1 MAPLRRL
8 RSCFFDNGPRFEIR
22 EGDLSDI
29 RRRYLIHPSVGM
41 RSPTE
46 FERTP
51 DGGAGHFIRADHVEV
66 DTRKNNR
73 SMLISDV
80 DRHQEMPRQMKINID
95 RCTQVPSI
103 DINLHLS
110 RHFLISV
117 VSTDAYRSIILPLV
131 DL

>member
-1 MAPLRRL
+1 MEERDDFGAFWRYLEADSKAVPMAPLRRL

-51 DGGAGHFIRADHVEV
+51 DGGAGKVTIYEAY
-66 DTRKNNR
+66 
-73 SMLISDV
+73 
-80 DRHQEMPRQMKINID
+80 
-95 RCTQVPSI
+95 
-103 DINLHLS
+103 DIPW
-110 RHFLISV
+110 I
-117 VSTDAYRSIILPLV
+117 
-131 DL
+131 